1 MASVTSTTTSYPTS
15 YAVSGSSIS
24 GTRYRNCIGK
34 GSDTSAVSGN
44 DYASGNSSSMSYID
58 YSFEFDE
65 IPDGATINSVTCTVK
80 GHCENTSRSTA
91 KLQLYAGST
100 AKGSESKFTSTSAQ
114 TLTLSTGSWTA
125 EEIPTMKLRFTIGYY
140 GGLVNGA
147 TVTVSYTY
155 NDTTWIIT
163 VSGDGATPQGDTEV
177 RDGESFTVRIDSGT
191 TPHVTD
197 NGTDVSSQ
205 VVTRTDSAPTY
216 TVERA
221 SGTNYG
227 FVMNSSGYYES
238 NNQGV
243 SNSAAVSIVTISSPV
258 RCKVTFKVI
267 NYAEDGYDFGLLGN
281 IDEPLSTEHS
291 ADSSSYWSGKNDNSQ
306 YEQTVTYSEVPAGEH
321 EIYVKFFKD
330 TYTDDNNDSL
340 QFKVSIEALEEI
352 SDTPYY
358 VYEISSVKE
367 AHIIVVGQS
376 ETLYIKVNGTW
387 TAVSKVYKKV
397 NGAWVEQSDL
407 ASVFNTGYAYVHKS

>member
-1 MASVTSTTTSYPTS
+1 MASVTNTTTSYPTS

-24 GTRYRNCIGK
+24 GTKYRNCIGK

-44 DYASGNSSSMSYID
+44 DYASGNSSSIAYID

-114 TLTLSTGSWTA
+114 VLTLSTGAWTA

-163 VSGDGATPQGDTEV
+163 VSGDGATPQGNTEV
-177 RDGESFTVRIDSGT
+177 RDGESFTVRIDSEAA
-191 TPHVTD
+191 PHVTD
-197 NGTDVSSQ
+197 NGTDVSNR
-205 VVTRTDSAPTY
+205 VVTRTDSNPTY

-221 SGTNYG
+221 SGTNYE

-243 SNSAAVSIVTISSPV
+243 SNSAAVSIVTINSPV
-258 RCKVTFKVI
+258 RCKVTFTVI

-281 IDEPLSTEHS
+281 VDEPLSTEYA
-291 ADSSSYWSGKNDNSQ
+291 ADSSSYWSGKNDNSR

-330 TYTDDNNDSL
+330 TYTDENNDSL
-340 QFKVSIEALEEI
+340 QFKVLIEPLEEI

-358 VYEISSVKE
+358 IYEISSVKE
-367 AHIIVVGQS
+367 AHVIVVGPS
-376 ETLYIKVNGTW
+376 ETLYIKVNGSW
-387 TAVSKVYKKV
+387 AAVDKVYKKV